1 MEEMKGG
8 EGMSVM
14 NVDEQ
19 MERITDALS
28 ILTTNVKLHNSRGRT
43 DINKEAEDFYCGL
56 LNIVLSKNLENL
68 NLLEMDFPA
77 IDLADKEGR
86 LCVQVSS
93 TEERNKVDRT
103 LEKFFAKELDKQFD
117 RLIVLVI
124 GKKPRY
130 QSGFTTQRGFDFDH
144 ERDVWDLPQLLLE
157 IEKLDEETRNDEE
170 Q

>member
-1 MEEMKGG
+1 
-8 EGMSVM
+8 MSVM

-28 ILTTNVKLHNSRGRT
+28 IVVTNVKLHNSRGRT

-56 LNIVLSKNLENL
+56 LNIVLGKNLENL
-68 NLLEMDFPA
+68 NLLKMDFPA

-86 LCVQVSS
+86 LCVQVTS

-117 RLIVLVI
+117 RQI
-124 GKKPRY
+124 GRA
-130 QSGFTTQRGFDFDH
+130 H
-144 ERDVWDLPQLLLE
+144 V
-157 IEKLDEETRNDEE
+157 
-170 Q
+170 